1 MIVKKVQPRILPGF
15 MELMP
20 ADQIEFNRLRDIIRG
35 TFELFGFA
43 PMDTPIIEKSE
54 ILLAK
59 AGGETEKQI
68 YRFKKGD
75 NDLALRFD
83 LTVPLARFVAQNYNS
98 LAFPFKRYQIGKV
111 FRGERAQKGRFREF
125 YQCDIDVIG
134 DGELSLLNDAEIPA
148 VIYTVFK
155 NLNLGEFIIKINNRK
170 ILNGYFAA
178 LGIADKST
186 DILRILDKFPKIN
199 RDTILEELLSFTDN
213 KTAGKILEF
222 IDIKGDNEAML
233 AILKNLAVNE
243 IFNNGVQELEQVV
256 QNVKKFKVPDENIAI
271 DLTIA
276 RGFDY
281 YTGTIYETF
290 LKNYPEIGS
299 ICSGGR
305 FDNLA
310 EYYTDKKLPGVGASI
325 GLTRLFYQLKKAG
338 LIKGERKSL
347 SKILIVPLMEDLTVP
362 LQVAAQLREN
372 SIAVEIYFGTD
383 IKLKKKFSYAD
394 KMKIPY
400 VAVIGEEEIDKGMI
414 TLKEMATGKQELI
427 QIEELANKFK

>member
-400 VAVIGEEEIDKGMI
+400 VAVIGEEEMKKGMI

>member
-20 ADQIEFNRLRDIIRG
+20 ADQIEFNHLKDIIRG

-125 YQCDIDVIG
+125 YQCDIDIIG

-148 VIYTVFK
+148 VIYTIFK

-170 ILNGYFAA
+170 ILNGYFTA
-178 LGIADKST
+178 LGVADKST

-199 RDTILEELLSFTDN
+199 RDTILEELLSFTDD

-233 AILKNLAVNE
+233 AKLKNLTVNE
-243 IFNNGVQELEQVV
+243 IFNNGVQEIEQVL

-325 GLTRLFYQLKKAG
+325 GLTRLFYQLKEAG

-347 SKILIVPLMEDLTVP
+347 SKILIVPLIEDLTAP

-372 SIAVEIYFGTD
+372 SIAVEIYFGAD

-400 VAVIGEEEIDKGMI
+400 VAVIGEEEMKKGMI
-414 TLKEMATGKQELI
+414 TLKEMATGKQELVR
-427 QIEELANKFK
+427 IEELANKLK